1 MKKHLIFCILSLI
14 SLLPFSVG
22 AVKKVSANPINI
34 ASRLILKQDSA
45 TIASTLEYYGYVPQ
59 PSENGYS
66 VFHNPDGNT
75 IQFKFLDR
83 NIKKSYPTIQVYTNT
98 SRSHIEKILTELDYI
113 KIGDYYESN
122 ISKYS
127 THFTRC
133 TFGSGKTVT
142 FQRLKK

>member
-14 SLLPFSVG
+14 SLLSFSVG
-22 AVKKVSANPINI
+22 AVKKVTANPINI

-66 VFHNPDGNT
+66 VFHNTDGNT
-75 IQFKFLDR
+75 IQFKFTEPND
-83 NIKKSYPTIQVYTNT
+83 KQKYPTIRVNTNA
-98 SRSHIEKILTELDYI
+98 SRQSVEKILTELDYK
-113 KIGDYYESN
+113 KIGDHFETST
-122 ISKYS
+122 SRYS
-127 THFTRC
+127 TYLTKCSFDP
-133 TFGSGKTVT
+133 GKTIT